1 MIPTLLIL
9 RIRHDGGRTFRLYLP
24 LLLILVLL
32 APFILVALVVLCV
45 VAAARG
51 IGPHRVPV
59 MLWQLTSGLRGLH
72 VDVDSPESAVF
83 VKVI

>member
-51 IGPHRVPV
+51 RA
-59 MLWQLTSGLRGLH
+59 
-72 VDVDSPESAVF
+72 SPAASSRST
-83 VKVI
+83 I